1 MALSITN
8 HIVSLMA
15 QQSFSKTSGSLAQ
28 SIERLSTGLK
38 INRGADG
45 PAALVISEQQR
56 AQIASLNAALQAT
69 NRTVAIVQTGDSALG
84 QISSLLTRVR
94 GLIVDSAN
102 SGTNDAAMLQANQ
115 AEIDQAVGAVNQIGA
130 TTKFGDIQ
138 LFSGS
143 TTLRAGAGG
152 QELTLPEVN
161 AVTLGMASDDS
172 STPTADQ
179 SFASITGSGANSV
192 AGGNAAKALEI
203 VDRAISQ
210 VAGLRGELGAFQA
223 NALESSADNLMT
235 SLENTT
241 AAESAIRDT
250 DFAAEIANYTRLQIQ
265 MQVGALVLK
274 NANQTSQLVAS
285 LLRG

>member
-1 MALSITN
+1 VALSITN

-161 AVTLGMASDDS
+161 ASTLGMATDDS

>member
-161 AVTLGMASDDS
+161 ASTLGMATDDS